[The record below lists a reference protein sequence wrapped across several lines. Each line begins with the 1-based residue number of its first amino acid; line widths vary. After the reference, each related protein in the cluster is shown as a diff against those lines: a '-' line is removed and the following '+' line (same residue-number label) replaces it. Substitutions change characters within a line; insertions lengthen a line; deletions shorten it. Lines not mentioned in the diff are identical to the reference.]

1 MSQSANLPVPKRP
14 WPARAVGFVL
24 FVAIFIRELTL
35 ANIAVAKTVLF
46 QPISALAPGFV
57 RYPTVGLSDLEIV
70 MLTHCITLT
79 PGTTS
84 VEVAEDRSFVLVHA
98 LDARDP
104 QGVCDGIK
112 KTLETPI
119 LGWTR

>member
-1 MSQSANLPVPKRP
+1 MSQATHPPVTKRP
-14 WPARAVGFVL
+14 WHVRAVGFVV

-35 ANIAVAKTVLF
+35 ANIAVAKSVLF
-46 QPISALAPGFV
+46 QPISSLAPGFV
-57 RYPTVGLSDLEIV
+57 RYPTDGLSELEIV

-84 VEVAEDRSFVLVHA
+84 VEVAEDRRSVLVHA